1 MRFNGSLVISC
12 GENKL
17 GEFFS
22 VQTADR
28 EIKCRLGRTLER
40 CAYLETLLNK

>member
-1 MRFNGSLVISC
+1 MRFNGLLMISC
-12 GENKL
+12 GENEL

-22 VQTADR
+22 VQIADR